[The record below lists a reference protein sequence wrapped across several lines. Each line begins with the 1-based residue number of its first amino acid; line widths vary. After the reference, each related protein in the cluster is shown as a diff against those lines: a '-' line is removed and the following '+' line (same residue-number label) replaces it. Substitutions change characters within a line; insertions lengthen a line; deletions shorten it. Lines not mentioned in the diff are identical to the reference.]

1 MYHTSLFILVT
12 LLVCSAAAIHSV
24 AAQRNASKVASNLG
38 AFVNS
43 TDTAGGETISTTDS
57 ARTVFI
63 LSGASFSDSSARS
76 RGDTT
81 ATVESPEA
89 EGLPVSSGSTA
100 GQCPNSG
107 VGLLSHYMYQ
117 YEMNWPLFLYMV
129 TFFVL
134 INIKCCINC
143 VAYTVGFIVYCFIVI
158 IVSLADIDSDHDT
171 SIILI

>member
-12 LLVCSAAAIHSV
+12 LLVCSAVTIHSV
-24 AAQRNASKVASNLG
+24 AAQNNASKVASNLG

-43 TDTAGGETISTTDS
+43 TDTAGGETISTTYS
-57 ARTVFI
+57 ARTV
-63 LSGASFSDSSARS
+63 LSGASFSDNSARS

-89 EGLPVSSGSTA
+89 EGLRSRDSTA
-100 GQCPNSG
+100 GQCSNSG

-117 YEMNWPLFLYMV
+117 YEMNWPLFLFMV
-129 TFFVL
+129 TSFVL

-143 VAYTVGFIVYCFIVI
+143 VAYTVGFIVYSFIVI
-158 IVSLADIDSDHDT
+158 VANIDSDHNT
-171 SIILI
+171 STILS